1 MGALS
6 SEDKKKGKVFTVVG
20 IALCVVLIPILIIN
34 LTLIIK
40 SFVYPDKVPGFMG
53 YKPFIVLSG
62 SMEPEFY
69 AGDIVLVKEAPTGT
83 LTTGDIIAFRL
94 NNSVVTHRIIEIN
107 DSEGKREYFTKGDN
121 NNTEDNIA
129 ITDDMVEGKYLFRI
143 SGVGNFALFMQ
154 TPLGMVLFIAVPLI
168 LFILYDML
176 RRRHYYLREKELNK
190 KMEEELARMRQQLA
204 DAKAEGADTA
214 E

>member
-121 NNTEDNIA
+121 NTTEDNIA

-176 RRRHYYLREKELNK
+176 RRRHYYLVEKELNK
-190 KMEEELARMRQQLA
+190 RWRKSWP
-204 DAKAEGADTA
+204 G
-214 E
+214 

>member
-1 MGALS
+1 VEAS
-6 SEDKKKGKVFTVVG
+6 FSKDKKKGKVLTIVG
-20 IALCVVLIPILIIN
+20 IALCIVLIPILIIN
-34 LTLIIK
+34 LTLIVK
-40 SFVYPDKVPGFMG
+40 SFVYPDKVPAFLG

-69 AGDIVLVKEAPTGT
+69 AGDIVLVKEVPAGT
-83 LTTGDIIAFRL
+83 LNTGDIIAFRL

-204 DAKAEGADTA
+204 EAKAEGADSA

>member
-1 MGALS
+1 VGALS

-40 SFVYPDKVPGFMG
+40 SFVYPDKVPGFLG

-69 AGDIVLVKEAPTGT
+69 AGDIVLVKEVPSGT

-94 NNSVVTHRIIEIN
+94 NNSVVTHRIIEVN
-107 DSEGKREYFTKGDN
+107 DSSGKREYFTKGDN

-204 DAKAEGADTA
+204 EAKAEGADTA

>member
-1 MGALS
+1 VGGS
-6 SEDKKKGKVFTVVG
+6 TSEKTKKVRVSAVIG
-20 IALCVVLIPILIIN
+20 IVLCIILIPILIIN

-40 SFVYPDKVPGFMG
+40 SFVYPDKVPGFFG

-69 AGDIVLVKEAPTGT
+69 TGDIVLVKEVPADT
-83 LTTGDIIAFRL
+83 LAIGDVIAFRL
-94 NNSVVTHRIIEIN
+94 NNSVVTHRIIEVN
-107 DSEGKREYFTKGDN
+107 NTDGTREFFTKGDN

-129 ITDDMVEGKYLFRI
+129 ITYDMVEGKYLFAV
-143 SGVGNFALFMQ
+143 SGLGNFALFLQ
-154 TPLGMVLFIAVPLI
+154 TPVGMLLFIAVPLI
-168 LFILYDML
+168 AFILYDIL

-190 KMEEELARMRQQLA
+190 KMEEELARMRQQLESV
-204 DAKAEGADTA
+204 KSEGIDTA

>member
-1 MGALS
+1 VGALS